1 MLLKQDSD
9 AMPNESYVCT
19 SLNDSGDPRMKPN
32 PGMILEACQNE
43 KVAKV
48 SPNKSVMIGDSLS
61 DLQAAQAGGISR
73 KILVSIGYGSSLMGG
88 VIPSDDPMTIT
99 LIERNMQLT
108 DSLLPFVYAENLH
121 QATELLLL
129 KPVKKSY

>member
-1 MLLKQDSD
+1 ML
-9 AMPNESYVCT
+9 NESYVCT
-19 SLNDSGDPRMKPN
+19 SLNDSGDSRMKPN

-73 KILVSIGYGSSLMGG
+73 KILVSIGASNATMSLAQL
-88 VIPSDDPMTIT
+88 DPCIFIFSPLARLRIRLVTHGRGDT
-99 LIERNMQLT
+99 ER
-108 DSLLPFVYAENLH
+108 
-121 QATELLLL
+121 
-129 KPVKKSY
+129 

>member
-1 MLLKQDSD
+1 
-9 AMPNESYVCT
+9 
-19 SLNDSGDPRMKPN
+19 MKPN

>member
-1 MLLKQDSD
+1 
-9 AMPNESYVCT
+9 MPNESYVCT

-73 KILVSIGYGSSLMGG
+73 KILVSTGAS
-88 VIPSDDPMTIT
+88 
-99 LIERNMQLT
+99 N
-108 DSLLPFVYAENLH
+108 
-121 QATELLLL
+121 ATMYLCR
-129 KPVKKSY
+129 

>member
-1 MLLKQDSD
+1 
-9 AMPNESYVCT
+9 
-19 SLNDSGDPRMKPN
+19 
-32 PGMILEACQNE
+32 
-43 KVAKV
+43 
-48 SPNKSVMIGDSLS
+48 
-61 DLQAAQAGGISR
+61 
-73 KILVSIGYGSSLMGG
+73 MGG

-108 DSLLPFVYAENLH
+108 DSLLPFVDAENLH